1 MEIMMMVALPE
12 GAERPPAAKIKWLGP
27 DEQFGSIF
35 NQDVENVAQVQRG
48 LKAAKP
54 PGGLTLGNYQDI
66 KVRWHHRLLEKWVN
80 REI

>member
-1 MEIMMMVALPE
+1 MMVALPE

-48 LKAAKP
+48 LKGRETTRRFD
-54 PGGLTLGNYQDI
+54 PGKLSGY
-66 KVRWHHRLLEKWVN
+66 
-80 REI
+80 